1 MKKLVSDQNFGSYVY
16 HHVFMQKKKEEERE
30 KKKDVA
36 YN

>member
-1 MKKLVSDQNFGSYVY
+1 MKKLVSDRNFGSYVY
-16 HHVFMQKKKEEERE
+16 HHVFMQKKKEERE